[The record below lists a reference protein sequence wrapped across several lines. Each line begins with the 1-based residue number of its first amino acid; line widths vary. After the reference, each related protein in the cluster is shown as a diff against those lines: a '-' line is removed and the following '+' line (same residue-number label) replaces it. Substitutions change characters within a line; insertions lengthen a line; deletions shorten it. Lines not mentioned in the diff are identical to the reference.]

1 MDTTTEKNL
10 RPEAVLGIIAGCIG
24 AVLLLLILVC
34 WPHFFEDEDPANRV
48 NRPLAMETEPTV
60 DPTMPTFP
68 NPEPNP
74 HGRLDFQYDGRY
86 LKALRCDSMAGID
99 VSAYQ
104 GKINWKRVAD
114 SGIEFA
120 MIRLGYRGYGA
131 KGTLVEDK
139 YARAN
144 LEGAAKAGLKVGAY
158 FFSQALT
165 EAEVHEEIDLMLEI
179 MGDAEI
185 TMPVVFDWEY
195 ISEEART
202 ANMDD
207 RTLTDLNLVYCQRM
221 AQEGYQP
228 MIYFNPTQ
236 ARTLLFL
243 HELEEYPFW
252 LAYYSDRMTY
262 PHRFEM
268 WQYTC
273 TGRVPGIEGDVD
285 INVFLLDQ
293 KLRPQ

>member
-1 MDTTTEKNL
+1 MKTAQEQNL
-10 RPEAVLGIIAGCIG
+10 RPEAILGIIAGCLA

-34 WPHFFEDEDPANRV
+34 RPYFGAEDDPQKLV
-48 NRPLAMETEPTV
+48 NRDPVVETEP
-60 DPTMPTFP
+60 DPDSTMPTFP
-68 NPEPNP
+68 PPEANPY
-74 HGRLDFQYDGRY
+74 GRLDFQYDGKY
-86 LKALRCDSMAGID
+86 LKALRCDSIPGID

-104 GKINWKRVAD
+104 GQINWKKVAD
-114 SGIEFA
+114 SGIQFA

-131 KGTLVEDK
+131 SGTLVEDK
-139 YARAN
+139 FARAN
-144 LEGAAKAGLKVGAY
+144 LEGATKAGLEVGAY

-165 EAEVHEEIDLMLEI
+165 EEEVHEEIDFMLEI
-179 MGDAEI
+179 LGDTEI

-195 ISEEART
+195 ISAEART

-207 RTLTDLNLVYCQRM
+207 RTLTDLNLVYCERM
-221 AQEGYQP
+221 EKEGYQP

-262 PHRFEM
+262 PYRFEM

-273 TGRVPGIEGDVD
+273 TGRVPGIQGDVD
-285 INVFLLDQ
+285 INLMLLDQ
-293 KLRPQ
+293 KLRPE